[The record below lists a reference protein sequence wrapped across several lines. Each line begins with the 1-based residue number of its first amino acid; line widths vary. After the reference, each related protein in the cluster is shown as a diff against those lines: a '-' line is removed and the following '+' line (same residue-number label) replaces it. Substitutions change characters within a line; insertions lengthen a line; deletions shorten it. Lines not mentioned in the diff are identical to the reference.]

1 MEFNMERF
9 KSHYMRLD
17 EMATQLLKDLDR
29 DYIRK
34 AMAIKSINIKAKD
47 FGSIKYKKV
56 IQYMIAQHWFPKF
69 PLELIQEKLTTS
81 SKNTVNK
88 SIKYLRDNYYNTF
101 MQLWNF
107 PAAGIGP
114 GEAMIYFLVNKA
126 IVGGGGSAG
135 IDIMILDGDKY
146 ELKAATISKDRI
158 AAGFRLGGTVKVSD
172 MVREV
177 VQFKKDL
184 GLKFGGTGE
193 EEVNKADLIE
203 IRKKYPTQMRKIESD
218 FVNKA
223 YGYLAKNKLLLFNNN
238 KVSGTA
244 KDEDARGNL
253 KRDVGGNI
261 EFIGTIKKNQVR
273 LGQITQGKPKP
284 EVKL

>member
-1 MEFNMERF
+1 MESF
-9 KSHYMRLD
+9 KTHYMRLD
-17 EMATQLLKDLDR
+17 EMATELLKDLNR
-29 DYIRK
+29 EYIRK

-47 FGSIKYKKV
+47 FGTLEYKRE

-69 PLELIQEKLTTS
+69 PLNMIQEKLTTQS
-81 SKNTVNK
+81 QNVVNK
-88 SIKYLRDNYYNTF
+88 AIKYLRENYYNTF

-126 IVGGGGSAG
+126 MVGGGGSAG

-146 ELKAATISKDRI
+146 ELKAATISKDRV

-172 MVREV
+172 MVQQV

-184 GLKFGGTGE
+184 NLKFGGSGE
-193 EEVNKADLIE
+193 EEVNKADLIQ
-203 IRKKYPTQMRKIESD
+203 IRKTYPSEMRKIESE
-218 FVNKA
+218 FVMKA
-223 YGYLAKNKLLLFNNN
+223 HQYLSKNKLLLFNNN
-238 KVSGTA
+238 KVGTTA

-253 KRDVGGNI
+253 RRDVGGNI
-261 EFIGTIKKNQVR
+261 EFIGTIKRNQVK